1 MDVIFCLPCFLRT
14 AICLL
19 DVKIQYINVYV
30 FFFFFQFIFKV
41 CMSSFLQLVLRC
53 GSLCTGILSPVK
65 LIESKIA

>member
-30 FFFFFQFIFKV
+30 FFFFFSIHIQSLYVFISAVGFEVRQFMHWDPV
-41 CMSSFLQLVLRC
+41 SSEVN
-53 GSLCTGILSPVK
+53 
-65 LIESKIA
+65 

>member
-19 DVKIQYINVYV
+19 DVKIQYINVFV
-30 FFFFFQFIFKV
+30 FFFQFIFKV